1 MTNEILGVSIL
12 RRGRDTR
19 DHSGHNLR
27 GNAQGGYNKKL
38 AFCKPGR
45 QTSAETNSVGTLI
58 LNFYSPE
65 LWEDTLLLFKP
76 PSLWYLVMA
85 AQADSRT
92 HLPILQRIQRDE
104 WSHCDKARVKTHI
117 CSHTVLTSLS
127 CCSWGVWKILGGN
140 GRVLKS
146 TNEILALNHTGLLLL
161 SSPLRV
167 DWSEIQQPLET
178 YWPADSGKG
187 WLVASSGSHIP

>member
-12 RRGRDTR
+12 RGR

-45 QTSAETNSVGTLI
+45 QTSAETNSAGTLI

-85 AQADSRT
+85 AQVDSRT

-117 CSHTVLTSLS
+117 CSHIVLTSLMLQVRS
-127 CCSWGVWKILGGN
+127 VENTGREWKGIEVYKRNLGIKPYWVAFVIFSFACRLMWDTTAFGN
-140 GRVLKS
+140 
-146 TNEILALNHTGLLLL
+146 LLTC
-161 SSPLRV
+161 R
-167 DWSEIQQPLET
+167 
-178 YWPADSGKG
+178 
-187 WLVASSGSHIP
+187 

>member
-140 GRVLKS
+140 GRTS
-146 TNEILALNHTGLLLL
+146 SGLLITMCPVLG
-161 SSPLRV
+161 RV
-167 DWSEIQQPLET
+167 SGPNIISLTYPTYVFSGEET
-178 YWPADSGKG
+178 CGTRVSQVIDHVRLKEK
-187 WLVASSGSHIP
+187 LVV